1 MAKKPVVL
9 IIRDGWGVNPGGV
22 DSAVQ
27 DGNATI
33 LADTPF
39 HDQLYQNYPKGY
51 VSASG
56 MDVGLPDGQMGNSEV
71 GHLNL
76 GVGRIVYQSL
86 TRINKSIDDG
96 EMPKLDAVKEAFAKA
111 KGKTLHFMGLVSDG
125 GVHSHQD
132 HLVAFVKAAHDAGV
146 EKIILGNGSD
156 ELISIITQAFL
167 DTSDEA
173 IYTEFGFL
181 QFPQAISVAGAKGIV
196 AKDVNFTANVD
207 NILSKINKKTKII
220 FLANAN
226 NPTGTFIPKEEV
238 IRLHKSI
245 PSNILLVYDAAY
257 SEYITNNDYFDGS
270 SLVDQHKNVI
280 MLRTFSKLHGLAS
293 LRLGWGYCSEY
304 ILNNLMK
311 VRGPFSVN
319 TAAMLAGIAAI
330 EDIDFQEQS
339 VAHNLK
345 WMRWF
350 EKELK
355 ILNLDFQRSVTNFLL
370 VKFPD
375 DIHNSAQNAEKF
387 LAEQGI
393 LVRGMNAYGL
403 SNYLRVS
410 IGNEEE
416 NIIFINA
423 LKSFLDN

>member
-1 MAKKPVVL
+1 MNNPTAKLSIEKLETYKPNFGKSKISNL
-9 IIRDGWGVNPGGV
+9 IRL
-22 DSAVQ
+22 SANE
-27 DGNATI
+27 GALGTSLKAIKALNSFT
-33 LADTPF
+33 
-39 HDQLYQNYPKGY
+39 QNINRYPPQ
-51 VSASG
+51 VSNDLISAIA
-56 MDVGLPDGQMGNSEV
+56 N
-71 GHLNL
+71 
-76 GVGRIVYQSL
+76 RYSL
-86 TRINKSIDDG
+86 DK
-96 EMPKLDAVKEAFAKA
+96 K
-111 KGKTLHFMGLVSDG
+111 
-125 GVHSHQD
+125 
-132 HLVAFVKAAHDAGV
+132 
-146 EKIILGNGSD
+146 KIILGNGSD

-167 DTSDEA
+167 DTTDEA

-181 QFPQAISVAGAKGIV
+181 QFPQAISVAGAKGVV

-207 NILSKINKKTKII
+207 NILSKINKKTKLI

-245 PSNILLVYDAAY
+245 PSNILLIYDAAY
-257 SEYITNNDYFDGS
+257 SEFINNNDYIDGS
-270 SLVDQHKNVI
+270 NLVDNHDNVI

-304 ILNNLMK
+304 ILSNLMK

-319 TAAMLAGIAAI
+319 SAAMLAGIAAI
-330 EDIDFQEQS
+330 EDIEFQEKS
-339 VAHNLK
+339 VAHNLE

-355 ILNLDFQRSVTNFLL
+355 LLNLDFQPSVTNFLL
-370 VKFPD
+370 IKFPSKSR
-375 DIHNSAQNAEKF
+375 NNAQNAEKF
-387 LAEQGI
+387 LAEKGI

-416 NIIFINA
+416 NIIFIKE
-423 LKSFLDN
+423 LKSFLNK

>member
-1 MAKKPVVL
+1 MN
-9 IIRDGWGVNPGGV
+9 NP
-22 DSAVQ
+22 
-27 DGNATI
+27 T
-33 LADTPF
+33 
-39 HDQLYQNYPKGY
+39 
-51 VSASG
+51 
-56 MDVGLPDGQMGNSEV
+56 
-71 GHLNL
+71 
-76 GVGRIVYQSL
+76 
-86 TRINKSIDDG
+86 
-96 EMPKLDAVKEAFAKA
+96 AKA
-111 KGKTLHFMGLVSDG
+111 SIEKLETYKPNFGKSKINNLIRLSANEGALGTSL
-125 GVHSHQD
+125 
-132 HLVAFVKAAHDAGV
+132 KAIKALNSFTQNINRYPPQIGDDLISAIANRYSLDKK
-146 EKIILGNGSD
+146 KIILGNGSD

-167 DTSDEA
+167 ESTDEA

-207 NILSKINKKTKII
+207 NILSKINKKTKLI

-238 IRLHKSI
+238 IRLHKSM

-257 SEYITNNDYFDGS
+257 SEFINNDDYIDGS
-270 SLVDQHKNVI
+270 SLVNNHDNVI

-304 ILNNLMK
+304 ILTNLMK

-319 TAAMLAGIAAI
+319 SAAMLAGIAAI
-330 EDIDFQEQS
+330 EDIEFQEKS
-339 VAHNLK
+339 VSHNLE

-355 ILNLDFQRSVTNFLL
+355 LLNLDFQTSVTNFLL
-370 VKFPD
+370 IKFPNNVL
-375 DIHNSAQNAEKF
+375 NSAQNAVKF
-387 LAEQGI
+387 LAEKGI

-403 SNYLRVS
+403 PNYLRVS

-416 NIIFINA
+416 NIIFIKQ